1 MPEFAA
7 AGAGSSAFAPHSLLQ
22 ALHSDETTIFP

>member
-7 AGAGSSAFAPHSLLQ
+7 AGARASAFALHSLPRIVNF
-22 ALHSDETTIFP
+22 DETTIFP